1 MEAEFTFS
9 DSASRD
15 CLMTAASP
23 AATRRAGCRRRGLV
37 GGATVWQSG
46 GSIRNEAHQEYK
58 QGYKSPGE
66 DEGRNADIDSA
77 VDAYSVGHEAGD
89 TDTENGGCR
98 LDDAFYATYLQRLTL
113 TSNLR

>member
-1 MEAEFTFS
+1 MEAESTFS

-23 AATRRAGCRRRGLV
+23 AAARRAGCRRRGLV
-37 GGATVWQSG
+37 GGATVWQNG
-46 GSIRNEAHQEYK
+46 GSIRQQAVRNEAHQEYK

-98 LDDAFYATYLQRLTL
+98 LDDAFYAT
-113 TSNLR
+113 

>member
-1 MEAEFTFS
+1 MGAESTFS

-23 AATRRAGCRRRGLV
+23 AAARRAGCRRRGLV
-37 GGATVWQSG
+37 GGATVWQNG
-46 GSIRNEAHQEYK
+46 GSIRQQAVRNEAHQEYK

-77 VDAYSVGHEAGD
+77 VDAYSV
-89 TDTENGGCR
+89 
-98 LDDAFYATYLQRLTL
+98 
-113 TSNLR
+113 